1 MSMEMFRLRH
11 SAQMLAGSDTAEI
24 MLYGEIIFDMPE
36 NWKFSKEDKSAAD
49 FDKAVKKLKEDGAK
63 NVLLRINSPGGFVTE
78 AVAMR
83 AILVNAGFEKIDIR
97 IEGMCASAATL
108 LATIPGAR
116 VTITPGSQ
124 YMIHNPHN
132 WCRGT
137 ASDMEKMAESL
148 RKDEENTRAI
158 YAKRCGKSDEQIK
171 AWMDETTWF
180 SAQEA
185 VDAGFCDAVTDEENN
200 TGKAAACVS
209 GRVMT
214 AMRAMYAHVPDDI
227 ETSDE
232 DNNDI
237 SNGTPAV
244 AADGPSEN
252 NNHEEEVPDM
262 EIRDLTNEQLLAEN
276 PELHA
281 SVMQAGAMNE
291 RQRIADID
299 DLTPPG
305 YEQMA
310 AEAKSNGM
318 SAMDYHKQIVK
329 AQREKGDQFMNGR
342 KKETEPAAKVT
353 GGAAEMNTG
362 NEDEAAKAAKEI
374 ADFAK
379 AMSNNA
385 NGMF

>member
-1 MSMEMFRLRH
+1 MNMEMFRLRH
-11 SAQMLAGSDTAEI
+11 SVQMLAGSDTAEI

-36 NWKFSKEDKSAAD
+36 EWKWSKGDKSAID
-49 FDKAVKKLKEDGAK
+49 FDKSVKKVKEDGAK
-63 NVLLRINSPGGFVTE
+63 NILLRINSPGGFVTE

-83 AILVNAGFEKIDIR
+83 SILVNAGFEKIDIR
-97 IEGMCASAATL
+97 IEGLCASAATL
-108 LATIPGAR
+108 LATIPGAN

-124 YMIHNPHN
+124 YMIHNPHS

-148 RKDEENTRAI
+148 RKDEENVRAI

-171 AWMDETTWF
+171 AWMDETKWF

-185 VDAGFCDAVTDEENN
+185 VDAGFCDAMTTEGENS
-200 TGKAAACVS
+200 GKAAACVS
-209 GRVMT
+209 GRMMT
-214 AMRAMYAHVPDDI
+214 AMRAMYAHVPDAI

-232 DNNDI
+232 DNDEI
-237 SNGTPAV
+237 SNGTSAV
-244 AADGPSEN
+244 AADSPSEN

-262 EIRDLTNEQLLAEN
+262 DIQNLTNEELLAGN
-276 PELHA
+276 PALHA
-281 SVMQAGAMNE
+281 AVMQAGAQAE
-291 RQRIADID
+291 RLRIEEID
-299 DLTPPG
+299 ALTPAG

-310 AEAKSNGM
+310 ANAKSSGM
-318 SAMDYHKQIVK
+318 SAGDYLKSIIK

-342 KKETEPAAKVT
+342 KTETAPAANVT
-353 GGAAEMNTG
+353 GGAAEMNNG
-362 NEDEAAKAAKEI
+362 GEDEAAKAAKEI

-379 AMSNNA
+379 SMSGNA

>member
-1 MSMEMFRLRH
+1 MSREMFRLRH
-11 SAQMLAGSDTAEI
+11 RTQMLAGGDTAEI

-36 NWKFSKEDKSAAD
+36 EWKWSKEDKSAAD
-49 FDKAVKKLKEDGAK
+49 FDKAVKKIKEDGAK
-63 NVLLRINSPGGFVTE
+63 NVLLRINSPGGFITE

-83 AILVNAGFEKIDIR
+83 SILVNAGFEKIDIR
-97 IEGMCASAATL
+97 IEGLCASAATL

-132 WCRGT
+132 WCIGT
-137 ASDMEKMAESL
+137 ARDMEKMAESL

-158 YAKRCGKSDEQIK
+158 YAKKCGKSDEQIK
-171 AWMDETTWF
+171 AWMDEEKWF

-185 VDAGFCDAVTDEENN
+185 VDNGFCDAVTDEENN
-200 TGKAAACVS
+200 TSKAAACVS

-214 AMRAMYAHVPDDI
+214 AMRAMYAHVPDSI

-232 DNNDI
+232 DNDDI

-262 EIRDLTNEQLLAEN
+262 DIQNLTNEELLAGN
-276 PELHA
+276 PALHA
-281 SVMQAGAMNE
+281 AVMQAGAQAE
-291 RQRIADID
+291 RQRIEEID
-299 DLTPPG
+299 ALTPAG

-310 AEAKSNGM
+310 ADAKSNGM
-318 SAMDYHKQIVK
+318 SAGDYLKSIIK

-353 GGAAEMNTG
+353 GGAAEMNSG
-362 NEDEAAKAAKEI
+362 REDDAAKAAKEI

-379 AMSNNA
+379 SLNDNVS
-385 NGMF
+385 GMF

>member
-11 SAQMLAGSDTAEI
+11 SAQMLAGSNTAEI

-36 NWKFSKEDKSAAD
+36 EWKWSKEDKSAAD

-83 AILVNAGFEKIDIR
+83 SILVNAGFEKIDIR

-116 VTITPGSQ
+116 VTITTGSR
-124 YMIHNPHN
+124 YMIHNPHS

-137 ASDMEKMAESL
+137 ASDMEKAADSL
-148 RKDEENTRAI
+148 RKDEEYTRAI
-158 YAKRCGKSDEQIK
+158 YAKKCGKSDEQIK
-171 AWMDETTWF
+171 AWMDEEKWF
-180 SAQEA
+180 NAQEA
-185 VDAGFCDAVTDEENN
+185 VDAGFCDAVTNEENN

-209 GRVMT
+209 RRMMT
-214 AMRAMYAHVPDDI
+214 AMRAMYTNVPDSI
-227 ETSDE
+227 KTSDE
-232 DNNDI
+232 DNDDI

-262 EIRDLTNEQLLAEN
+262 DIQNLTNEELLAGN
-276 PELHA
+276 PALHA
-281 SVMQAGAMNE
+281 AVMQAGAQAE
-291 RQRIADID
+291 RQRIEEID
-299 DLTPPG
+299 ALTPAG
-305 YEQMA
+305 YEKMA
-310 AEAKSNGM
+310 ADAKSNGM
-318 SAMDYHKQIVK
+318 SAGDYLKSIIK
-329 AQREKGDQFMNGR
+329 AQREKGEQFMNGR

-374 ADFAK
+374 ADYAK
-379 AMSNNA
+379 SMSA
-385 NGMF
+385 GSSSMF

>member
-1 MSMEMFRLRH
+1 MSVEMFRLRH

-49 FDKAVKKLKEDGAK
+49 FDKDVKKLKEDGAK
-63 NVLLRINSPGGFVTE
+63 NILLRINSPGGFVTE

-158 YAKRCGKSDEQIK
+158 YAKKCSKSDEQIK

-214 AMRAMYAHVPDDI
+214 AMRAMYTNVPDSI

-232 DNNDI
+232 DNDDI

-252 NNHEEEVPDM
+252 NNHEEDVPDM
-262 EIRDLTNEQLLAEN
+262 EIKDLTNEQLLSEN

-281 SVMQAGAMNE
+281 SVMQAGAQAE

-305 YEQMA
+305 YEKMA
-310 AEAKSNGM
+310 ADAKSNGT

-353 GGAAEMNTG
+353 GGAAEMNDG
-362 NEDEAAKAAKEI
+362 KDDDAAKAAKEI
-374 ADFAK
+374 ADYAK
-379 AMSNNA
+379 SMSDNA

>member
-1 MSMEMFRLRH
+1 MSREMFRLRH
-11 SAQMLAGSDTAEI
+11 STQMLAGSDTAEI

-36 NWKFSKEDKSAAD
+36 DWKWSKEDKSAAD
-49 FDKAVKKLKEDGAK
+49 FDKAVKKIKEDGAK
-63 NVLLRINSPGGFVTE
+63 NVLLRINSPGGFIFE

-83 AILVNAGFEKIDIR
+83 SILVNAGFEKIDIR
-97 IEGMCASAATL
+97 IEGLCASAATL

-132 WCRGT
+132 RCIGT

-158 YAKRCGKSDEQIK
+158 YAKKCGKSDEQIK
-171 AWMDETTWF
+171 AWMDEEKWF

-185 VDAGFCDAVTDEENN
+185 VDNGFCDAVAEESES
-200 TGKAAACVS
+200 GSKAAACVS
-209 GRVMT
+209 GRMMT
-214 AMRAMYAHVPDDI
+214 AMRAMYAHVPDSI

-237 SNGTPAV
+237 SNETPAV

-252 NNHEEEVPDM
+252 NNYEEEVPDM
-262 EIRDLTNEQLLAEN
+262 DIQNLTNEELLAGN
-276 PELHA
+276 PSLHA
-281 SVMQAGAMNE
+281 AVMQAGAQAE
-291 RQRIADID
+291 RQRIEEID
-299 DLTPPG
+299 ALTPPG
-305 YEQMA
+305 YEKMA
-310 AEAKSNGM
+310 AEAKQSGM
-318 SAMDYHKQIVK
+318 STGDYLKSIIK

-342 KKETEPAAKVT
+342 KTETKPAEKVE
-353 GGAAEMNTG
+353 GGAAEMNAG
-362 NEDEAAKAAKEI
+362 GEDEAAKAAKEI

-379 AMSNNA
+379 AMSDGVS
-385 NGMF
+385 GMF

>member
-1 MSMEMFRLRH
+1 MSREMFRLRH
-11 SAQMLAGSDTAEI
+11 RTQMLAGGDTAEI

-36 NWKFSKEDKSAAD
+36 EWKWSKEDKSAAD
-49 FDKAVKKLKEDGAK
+49 FDKAVKKIKEDGAK
-63 NVLLRINSPGGFVTE
+63 NVLLRINSPGGFIFE

-83 AILVNAGFEKIDIR
+83 SILVNAGFEKIDIR
-97 IEGMCASAATL
+97 IEGLCASAATL

-132 WCRGT
+132 RCIGT
-137 ASDMEKMAESL
+137 ARDMEKMAESL

-158 YAKRCGKSDEQIK
+158 YAKKCGKSDEQIK
-171 AWMDETTWF
+171 AWMDEEKWF

-185 VDAGFCDAVTDEENN
+185 VDNGFCDAVTDEENN
-200 TGKAAACVS
+200 TSKAAACVS

-214 AMRAMYAHVPDDI
+214 AMRAMYAHVPDSI

-232 DNNDI
+232 DNDDI

-262 EIRDLTNEQLLAEN
+262 DIQNLTNEELLAGN
-276 PELHA
+276 PALHA
-281 SVMQAGAMNE
+281 AVMQAGAQAE
-291 RQRIADID
+291 RQRIEEID
-299 DLTPPG
+299 ALTPAG

-310 AEAKSNGM
+310 ADAKSNGM
-318 SAMDYHKQIVK
+318 SAGDYLKSIIK

-353 GGAAEMNTG
+353 GGAAEMNSG
-362 NEDEAAKAAKEI
+362 SEDDAAKAAKEI

-379 AMSNNA
+379 SLNDNVS
-385 NGMF
+385 GMF